1 MKWRVFYGSAT
12 GTYHLN
18 AGESCQDAGHHA
30 VVDGTLVGAVC
41 DGAGSAKQGH
51 AGADFLARE
60 LVGLIGEA
68 VAKPSFAWEDP
79 TEFLAEAIDGARAQ
93 LAELARARELVLR
106 DFASTLVGCICGPRG
121 GCLFHVGDGF
131 AVALDR
137 DGGTR
142 LSPPENGEYS
152 DQTFFVTDESWRDH
166 LRVTR
171 LAGTQGI
178 GLIGLMSDG
187 AATFAINRER
197 SGFYR
202 PFIDPVASYLAGV
215 TDQDGNFALQN
226 LLESA
231 KSASITP
238 DDRTLLLAIAA

>member
-1 MKWRVFYGSAT
+1 VKWRVFFGSAA

-18 AGESCQDAGHHA
+18 AGEPCQDAGHHA
-30 VVDGTLVGAVC
+30 VVDGAVIGVVC
-41 DGAGSAKQGH
+41 DGAGSASQGH
-51 AGADFLARE
+51 AGANFMASE
-60 LVGLIGEA
+60 LVGLIGAA
-68 VAKPSFAWEDP
+68 VESRTFAWGDP
-79 TEFLAEAIDGARAQ
+79 AEFLVGAIDGARTQ
-93 LAELARARELVLR
+93 LSELALARDLLLR
-106 DFASTLVGCICGPRG
+106 DFASTLVGCVCGPRG
-121 GCLFHVGDGF
+121 GCLFHIGDGF
-131 AVALDR
+131 GVALDR

-152 DQTFFVTDESWRDH
+152 DQTYFVTDEGWKDH

-171 LAGTQGI
+171 LAGAEGI

-202 PFIDPVASYLAGV
+202 PFLDPVASYLAGV

-231 KSASITP
+231 RSASITP